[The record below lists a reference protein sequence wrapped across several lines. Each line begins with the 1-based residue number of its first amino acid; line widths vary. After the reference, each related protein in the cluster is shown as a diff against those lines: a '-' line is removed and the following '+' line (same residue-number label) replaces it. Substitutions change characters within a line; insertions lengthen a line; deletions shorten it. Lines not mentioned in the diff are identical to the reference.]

1 MAEHLPLN
9 ERAPTGALFV
19 FNLFKSDKLQIMPD
33 AKLTFSAMIHKLG
46 INPCVDVP
54 ANIVATLLQ
63 RANKKNAPVQVKCDL
78 NGTVFDANVVRYM
91 GNWRLHLNTPM
102 RKSARKD
109 VGDRVTIKLSYD
121 PTVRMPPTPE
131 AFRQALWDDKEA
143 QKAWRLRPTPKRRE
157 ILQSLNDKKTDAELA
172 HAIAETIE
180 FLLKKRWNP

>member
-1 MAEHLPLN
+1 MRDE
-9 ERAPTGALFV
+9 
-19 FNLFKSDKLQIMPD
+19 
-33 AKLTFSAMIHKLG
+33 KLTFSATIHKLG

-54 ANIVATLLQ
+54 EKIVTALLLLAN
-63 RANKKNAPVQVKCDL
+63 RKNTPVQVKCDL
-78 NGTVFDANVVRYM
+78 NGADFDANVVRYM
-91 GNWRLHLNTPM
+91 GNWRLYLNTPV

-172 HAIAETIE
+172 RGIAETIE
-180 FLLKKRWNP
+180 LLLKKR